1 MILIS
6 VLMYLY
12 LFQDIDRPNI
22 GPDNPEMGPNGPD
35 INTDLPISGR
45 TLIVLIYLFQDTDL
59 Q

>member
-1 MILIS
+1 MVLIS
-6 VLMYLY
+6 VLVY